1 MIRCGRDEETLVR
14 LVCVLYE
21 KIIHVKES
29 DYLPI
34 SCLSLS
40 YIILKMQML
49 DAWTSNNEPVLKT
62 VDQLGTCLKGIFH
75 FCSWYSDL
83 LCSIETLNVWI
94 PLYCAPC
101 PLGS

>member
-1 MIRCGRDEETLVR
+1 
-14 LVCVLYE
+14 
-21 KIIHVKES
+21 
-29 DYLPI
+29 
-34 SCLSLS
+34 
-40 YIILKMQML
+40 ML
-49 DAWTSNNEPVLKT
+49 DAWTSNNEAVLKT

-101 PLGS
+101 PLGSQRSIPIIHRGRFVSRKGLTNLHIMTHQREPDGIS